1 MSLYQNPGQ
10 YRFPTFLSMKQAVAI
25 TSYLLTGTASDILLW
40 GATDADRI
48 VWE

>member
-1 MSLYQNPGQ
+1 
-10 YRFPTFLSMKQAVAI
+10 MKQGTAI